1 MTRNNKIAGEA
12 FSAIIGSH
20 EFIKGVKTGD
30 GEASHIFS
38 ETENGSLQRSK
49 PKKID
54 VIREEVILK
63 INNALLESV

>member
-1 MTRNNKIAGEA
+1 MTRNNKTAGEA
-12 FSAIIGSH
+12 FAVIIGSH
-20 EFIKGVKTGD
+20 EFIKGVETAD
-30 GEASHIFS
+30 GEASHISS

-63 INNALLESV
+63 IYNALLESV